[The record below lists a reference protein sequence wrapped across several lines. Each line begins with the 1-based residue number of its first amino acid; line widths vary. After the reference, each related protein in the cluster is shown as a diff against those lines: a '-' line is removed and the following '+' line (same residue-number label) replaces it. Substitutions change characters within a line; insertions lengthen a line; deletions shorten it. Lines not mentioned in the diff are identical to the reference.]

1 MIDDKY
7 EILDIRYYIL
17 DARCLDPWYKVFDT
31 QVSQD
36 DKYQILDIML
46 DSALDAK
53 CLILDIY
60 MIDDKSQMLDV
71 TCKMLNFR

>member
-36 DKYQILDIML
+36 DKY
-46 DSALDAK
+46 
-53 CLILDIY
+53 
-60 MIDDKSQMLDV
+60 
-71 TCKMLNFR
+71 